1 MFKNNTSGKRKSLLS
16 FSLNHN
22 TFNADEK
29 KRPPQ
34 MSEEA
39 EYIWLLLSR
48 MLSEFKRGNVL
59 NMLCV
64 WEHIYRLNRNNLIQ
78 VVK

>member
-1 MFKNNTSGKRKSLLS
+1 MLT
-16 FSLNHN
+16 
-22 TFNADEK
+22 K

-48 MLSEFKRGNVL
+48 MLSEFKRGNIL

-64 WEHIYRLNRNNLIQ
+64 GEHIYRLNRNNLIQ
-78 VVK
+78 IVK

>member
-1 MFKNNTSGKRKSLLS
+1 
-16 FSLNHN
+16 
-22 TFNADEK
+22 
-29 KRPPQ
+29 